1 MVSVPWHK
9 DALKFMAIIT
19 VSSVVSSLIV
29 LAIER
34 VAVAKLQAEVA
45 SLKYQVASLK
55 SNTGSYR

>member
-1 MVSVPWHK
+1 
-9 DALKFMAIIT
+9 MAIIT
-19 VSSVVSSLIV
+19 FSSVVSSLIV

-34 VAVAKLQAEVA
+34 STTAKLQAEVA